1 MTTTPE
7 PPKAQESPKTPEE
20 YDLRTQNEKLQEL
33 KNQVEVTYTQQSYA
47 LDQIQTLISRNWWLF
62 VIYYLL
68 VIVNVIFIGYY
79 TLLNYS
85 TLTTLTIVGRIGFII
100 FISAYPYLIGPILSW
115 LYTRW
120 ILIRQMVNW

>member
-1 MTTTPE
+1 MTTA
-7 PPKAQESPKTPEE
+7 PKE

-33 KNQVEVTYTQQSYA
+33 KDQIGVTYTQQSYA

-68 VIVNVIFIGYY
+68 VIVNVFFIGYN

-85 TLTTLTIVGRIGFII
+85 KITTLNIVGRVGFII
-100 FISAYPYLIGPILSW
+100 FLSAYPYIISPILSW
-115 LYTRW
+115 LYRRW
-120 ILIRQMVNW
+120 VLIRQMVNW